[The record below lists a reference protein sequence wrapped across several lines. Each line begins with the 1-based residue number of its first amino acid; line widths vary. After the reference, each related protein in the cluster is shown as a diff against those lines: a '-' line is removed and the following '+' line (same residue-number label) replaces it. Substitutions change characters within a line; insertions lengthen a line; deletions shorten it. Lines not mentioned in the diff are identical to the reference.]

1 MTSIHPLKRP
11 VEPCPERRP
20 NALWACAIALLQ
32 RAFQQG
38 GPVAS
43 VAPMTAVTNLQ
54 PIAAGIAVFADPFPP
69 TPSLVGARVLAF
81 AAVAGGATL
90 LAPSRLEA
98 PERQRE
104 LAAA

>member
-1 MTSIHPLKRP
+1 VLSSPWLYATLAAHGGGF
-11 VEPCPERRP
+11 V
-20 NALWACAIALLQ
+20 LLQ

-43 VAPMTAVTNLQ
+43 VAPMTAVMNLL

-90 LAPSRLEA
+90 LAPSRLQA
-98 PERQRE
+98 PERHRE